1 MNIRLR
7 IILASNSPRRRELL
21 KGIGLDFEIVSSNIE
36 EISEETE
43 PSLLVMNLSKQ
54 KALSVAESLKDDALI
69 IAADTAVEINGNILG
84 KPKDKFEAY
93 KMLKR
98 LSGKC
103 HSVYTGI
110 SLVSSSDL
118 KLISDYEVT
127 YVYIKELN
135 DDIIWRYVKT
145 GECFDKAGSYAIQ
158 GYGSLIVS
166 KINGDYF
173 NVVGLPLS
181 KLSDMMSKNFGI
193 ELL

>member
-1 MNIRLR
+1 MR

>member
-1 MNIRLR
+1 MR

-21 KGIGLDFEIVSSNIE
+21 EGIGLDFEIVSSNIE

-84 KPKDKFEAY
+84 KPRDKFEAY

-98 LSGKC
+98 LSGKR

-118 KLISDYEVT
+118 RLISDYEVT
-127 YVYIKELN
+127 YVYIKKLN
-135 DDIIWRYVKT
+135 DDIIWRYINT